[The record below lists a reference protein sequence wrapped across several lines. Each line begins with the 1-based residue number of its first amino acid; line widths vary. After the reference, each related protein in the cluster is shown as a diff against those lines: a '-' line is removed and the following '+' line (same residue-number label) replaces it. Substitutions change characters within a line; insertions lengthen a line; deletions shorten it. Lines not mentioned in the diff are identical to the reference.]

1 MNDSMYVKQFQS
13 IDVFFLSDGWF
24 NATVASSKFGKD
36 PNSWLRSFEAF
47 RYGMALNN
55 LLNPNNCIPK
65 PELEKYPQQRQR
77 ELILQFLKDVDLVR
91 TKQGSVQ
98 NGGGTWMHPKLGVV
112 FARWLSVD
120 FELWCD
126 SQIEEIIKTDGRQS
140 YFDLGLVF
148 HPLYRNL
155 PVVKEIEDVELIG
168 VRNSYV
174 STLTRLGFPCNRKR
188 FLTDLVYDIL
198 IGMKAQT
205 FRRRMGLPA
214 GSRQR
219 TRLRFD
225 GNVRR
230 CVAEVEE
237 FACGEILT
245 QEVTE
250 WEDVVR
256 IVEQA
261 ARHTLASRLESNINL
276 RYFVP
281 HFPRRGVVRVG

>member
-1 MNDSMYVKQFQS
+1 MYVKQFES
-13 IDVFFLSDGWF
+13 VDVFFLSDGWF
-24 NATVASSKFGKD
+24 NATVAANKFGKD
-36 PNSWLRSFEAF
+36 PRNWIRSEEAF
-47 RYGMALNN
+47 RYGKALIK
-55 LLNPNNCIPK
+55 LLNPKKCVVEPQ
-65 PELEKYPQQRQR
+65 LEIVPFARQK
-77 ELILQFLKDVDLVR
+77 ELILKFLKDVDLVR
-91 TKQGSVQ
+91 TKQGSPE

-126 SQIEEIIKTDGRQS
+126 SQIEDIIKTDGRQS

-148 HPLYRNL
+148 HPLYKNL
-155 PVVKEIEDVELIG
+155 PVVKRIEDFRLKV
-168 VRNSYV
+168 VRNTYI
-174 STLTRLGFPCNRKR
+174 STLTRLGFPCSHKR
-188 FLTDLVYDIL
+188 ILTDLVYDIL

-214 GSRQR
+214 GSKQR

-237 FACGEILT
+237 FSCGEIAA
-245 QEVTE
+245 QEVTT

-261 ARHTLASRLESNINL
+261 ARHTLSSRLENNVNL

-281 HFPRRGVVRVG
+281 HYPKREIVRVA